1 VTNVEEDL
9 KNIRNELRYC
19 LTMRD
24 ILKSLGF
31 SKNIDE
37 FDDYLLEIADRA
49 EKRSLTTDKQS
60 LIEGSVKQSLKIIK
74 DIGENTSGTAL
85 IYKLITEGEG

>member
-31 SKNIDE
+31 SKNINE

-60 LIEGSVKQSLKIIK
+60 LIERSVKQSLKIIK